1 MHTREPDCVE
11 MELLLQADIDGEL
24 DAAASA
30 AMAKHLMQCAHCA
43 ALQKNL
49 LQLRQVLRQE
59 LSYEKPSVEFAS
71 ALREK
76 LNQSAASVNLEKI
89 GLDKNGLEKNI
100 SQQNRPRKLHR
111 QKNRWHNTGMFAS
124 GAALAASLFLLLT
137 PTTQPALLDSI
148 VSEHV
153 RSLQANHLLDV
164 VSTDQHTVKP
174 WFNGK
179 LDFVPPVND
188 FADRGFA
195 LEGGRLDYLD
205 GRTVAALIYRH
216 GKHPINLFVW
226 PRNRSIV
233 AAADCTQVSGYH
245 VCSWVR
251 DDMNF
256 WAISDTSA
264 AEMQQFVALWN

>member
-1 MHTREPDCVE
+1 MRTSEPDCIE

-49 LQLRQVLRQE
+49 LQLRQVLRRE
-59 LSYEKPSVEFAS
+59 LPYEKPSADFAA

-76 LNQSAASVNLEKI
+76 LNQSAASVNL
-89 GLDKNGLEKNI
+89 DKNGLEKNS
-100 SQQNRPRKLHR
+100 SQQNRPHKLHQ
-111 QKNRWHNTGMFAS
+111 QKNRWHNAGIFAG
-124 GAALAASLFLLLT
+124 GAALAASLLLMLT
-137 PTTQPALLDSI
+137 PATQPALLDSV

-153 RSLQANHLLDV
+153 RSLQADHLLDV

-179 LDFVPPVND
+179 LDFVPPVDD
-188 FADRGFA
+188 FTDRGFT

-226 PRNRSIV
+226 PRNRSV
-233 AAADCTQVSGYH
+233 VTSAADCTQVSGYH

-256 WAISDTSA
+256 WAVSDTSA